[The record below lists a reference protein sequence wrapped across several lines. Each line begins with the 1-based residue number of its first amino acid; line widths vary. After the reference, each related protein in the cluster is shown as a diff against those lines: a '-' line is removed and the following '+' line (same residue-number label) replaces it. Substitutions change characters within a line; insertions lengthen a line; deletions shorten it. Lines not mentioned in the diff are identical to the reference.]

1 MTRAQE
7 RPLIDLPGAIGLVAF
22 APEARRVLQQ
32 EPGA

>member
-7 RPLIDLPGAIGLVAF
+7 MQLINLPGAIGLVAF
-22 APEARRVLQQ
+22 APEARRGLQQ